1 MELIDYDQYVY
12 WFRRVDTQDVVKDI
26 MWSHPNSIKLLN
38 SFPIRLIF
46 DTTYKMN
53 KYRLLLLE
61 IVGVNSIG
69 MTFFVA
75 FAYLQSERVDNFEWP
90 LSNVKGFFM
99 NDGVMPQVIVI
110 DKDLAL
116 MNELEIF
123 FPSPTN
129 FVIAY
134 LLKGLKVHMQ
144 D

>member
-1 MELIDYDQYVY
+1 
-12 WFRRVDTQDVVKDI
+12 
-26 MWSHPNSIKLLN
+26 
-38 SFPIRLIF
+38 
-46 DTTYKMN
+46 
-53 KYRLLLLE
+53 
-61 IVGVNSIG
+61 
-69 MTFFVA
+69 
-75 FAYLQSERVDNFEWP
+75 
-90 LSNVKGFFM
+90 M